1 MMMTRVRRRTRL
13 AAVAA
18 LAAVLATSPLLAAG
32 TNVSTTS
39 SFLGSADTAYL
50 SKFGVVGHSFINN
63 VYSGSKG
70 GIECFLGA
78 CGGAYLSW
86 AVGANIGAFANAY
99 ITNNVL
105 AAYSGTVSTTIGS
118 AFPGP
123 VRQGDDFLLFN
134 NTKVTDGVQ
143 LFGKGSVKA
152 EVGANLFLGG
162 ELRGDACLGVCFNP
176 DPDDRIYNLGV
187 GSSKTLSIFSYDS
200 TTNSATFLGQQQT
213 GVLPK
218 DFQADTLPISA
229 HIAPV
234 DLSGATALGTS
245 FKTTQEIGGVYVDVA
260 QAVASVFGIPNEAL
274 SGSLLGFDYVTLSAK
289 LGLAFDL
296 VQQVTTKIKTFTRY
310 VFSSPVELKRL
321 GDTEFGAPTTSI
333 SVEAGEAVI
342 LRAGNTAS
350 LTVLP
355 ETFVTGTIDTS
366 ISLNAV
372 IKAPIKLLEIKGNG
386 LKVGPLWQ
394 ANLQQPI
401 LSVEALTDKAFFFTT
416 GSLGAP
422 LTFNFLTDEPPP
434 AGGYPGFVFFP
445 VDNGSGDGE
454 TSFGFYTKVLNFG
467 SEDCN
472 DQRQLGCIQDRLT
485 TPVFTQRRRV
495 LDADGQP
502 LFSFSTDFTVGDRLA
517 GMPRGAYG
525 LQSDMAQLERRL
537 TSLPFNDYSLASL
550 PAVPE
555 PTSWTMLI
563 LGFGLVGAA
572 AQRGRL
578 VVTRPAA

>member
-1 MMMTRVRRRTRL
+1 MICDIRIGR
-13 AAVAA
+13 AAA
-18 LAAVLATSPLLAAG
+18 LVFALALLPVVPLRASPG
-32 TNVSTTS
+32 SNVSASS

-50 SKFGVVGHSFINN
+50 SKSGSVGHSLINK
-63 VYSGSKG
+63 VYSGSVG
-70 GIECFLGA
+70 GIDCIGSA
-78 CGGAYLSW
+78 CAGAYLSW
-86 AVGANIGAFANAY
+86 ALGANIGAFASASIN
-99 ITNNVL
+99 NNVL
-105 AAYSGTVSTTIGS
+105 AAYSGNVSTTIGS
-118 AFPGP
+118 ALPGP
-123 VRQGDDFLLFN
+123 VKQGDSFLLIN
-134 NTKVTDGVQ
+134 DAKVTDGVQ

-152 EVGANLFLGG
+152 NVGANLFLGG
-162 ELRGDACLGVCFNP
+162 ELLGDACLGLCLNP
-176 DPDDRIYNLGV
+176 DPDGRIYNLGV
-187 GSSKTLSIFSYDS
+187 GSSKTLNIFSYDS
-200 TTNSATFLGQQQT
+200 TTNSASFLGQQQT

-234 DLSGATALGTS
+234 DLSGAAALGTS
-245 FKTTQEIGGVYVDVA
+245 FKSSQEIGGVYVDVA
-260 QAVASVFGIPNEAL
+260 QAVASVFGIPKEAL

-289 LGLAFDL
+289 LGLAIDL
-296 VQQVTTKIKTFTRY
+296 VQQVKTTISTFTRY

-321 GDTEFGAPTTSI
+321 GDTEFSAPTTSI

-342 LRAGNTAS
+342 LRAGNAAS

-372 IKAPIKLLEIKGNG
+372 IKAPIKLFEIQGNG
-386 LKVGPLWQ
+386 LNVGPLWQ

-401 LSVEALTDKAFFFTT
+401 LSVEALTDKAFFTTT
-416 GSLGAP
+416 GSLGSA
-422 LTFNFLTDEPPP
+422 LTFNFLTDETPP
-434 AGGYPGFVFFP
+434 AGGQPGFVFFP
-445 VDNGSGDGE
+445 VEDGGGDGT

-502 LFSFSTDFTVGDRLA
+502 QFSFSTDFTVGDRLA
-517 GMPRGAYG
+517 AMPRGAYG

-537 TSLPFNDYSLASL
+537 TSLPFTDYSLAVL

-555 PTSWTMLI
+555 PSSWTMLI
-563 LGFGLVGAA
+563 LGFGLVGTAA
-572 AQRGRL
+572 RLQRAA
-578 VVTRPAA
+578 VTRPAA